1 MSTPRILPASPPYE
15 AAIAEAFGKI
25 MPPGAEPLQLF
36 RTMAR
41 NPRVLHKMFAGG
53 LLDRG
58 SISLREREIL
68 ILRTT
73 AACGSEY
80 EWGVHVAMFAE
91 RARLTEQEVRSTLE
105 FPADAGAWTV
115 HEHLL
120 LQLADELH
128 RHSKVSD
135 AVWNGLAAHYSEE
148 QLLEMLAIA
157 GYYHTISFISNAV
170 GLAPE
175 TFAARFASYGQGEMP
190 AIAP

>member
-1 MSTPRILPASPPYE
+1 MNQATPGTPRIEPLSAPYE
-15 AAIAEAFGKI
+15 AAIAEAFAKV
-25 MPPGAEPLQLF
+25 MPPGVEPLSLF

-41 NPRVLHKMFAGG
+41 SPRVLQKMFAGS

-80 EWGVHVAMFAE
+80 EWGVHVTMFAE
-91 RARLTEQEVRSTLE
+91 RAKLTEQQVRSTLV
-105 FPADAGAWTV
+105 FPADASVWSGS
-115 HEHLL
+115 ELLL

-128 RHSKVSD
+128 RDSKVTD
-135 AVWNGLAAHYSEE
+135 AVWDALAAQYSDE

-157 GYYHTISFISNAV
+157 GYYHTISFITNAAR
-170 GLAPE
+170 LAPE
-175 TFAARFASYGQGEMP
+175 GFAARFS
-190 AIAP
+190 